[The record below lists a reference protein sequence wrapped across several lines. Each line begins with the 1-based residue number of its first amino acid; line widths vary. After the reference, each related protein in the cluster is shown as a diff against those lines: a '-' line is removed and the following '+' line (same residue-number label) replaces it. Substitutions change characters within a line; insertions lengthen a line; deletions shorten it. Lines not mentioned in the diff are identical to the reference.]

1 MASSRAKTVSEYIA
15 AAPVAAQK
23 NLREL
28 RTLLS
33 KVAPRAT
40 EAIKWGV
47 PVLEEKR
54 ILFSYSAHRAHINFM
69 PTGSSMQPFKAD
81 LEGYKTGKDTIQLP
95 HNDPIPKALI
105 RKIASHRLKQV
116 NEGAL
121 WMSRRR

>member
-1 MASSRAKTVSEYIA
+1 MAGGRAKTVPEYIA

-28 RTLLS
+28 RAVLG

-47 PVLEEKR
+47 PVLEEER
-54 ILFSYSAHRAHINFM
+54 ILFSYSAHRTHINFM
-69 PTGSSMQPFKAD
+69 PTGSSLAPFKAE
-81 LEGYKTGKDTIQLP
+81 LTAYRTGKDTIQLP
-95 HNDPIPKALI
+95 HHEPIPKALI
-105 RKIASHRLKQV
+105 RRIAAHRVKQV
-116 NEGAL
+116 REGAL